1 MLEHGCIQF
10 YGTKQRK
17 GMPGNSEKKNESI
30 LGSQAA
36 TFNLV
41 SVVEHYDFLRKNG
54 SQCALDMAFLIW
66 LVPRDTIQT
75 ISERK
80 G

>member
-1 MLEHGCIQF
+1 MDGCIQF

-54 SQCALDMAFLIW
+54 SQCALDMAFLYGW
-66 LVPRDTIQT
+66 CLETPFKPFRNA
-75 ISERK
+75 K
-80 G
+80 GRG

>member
-17 GMPGNSEKKNESI
+17 GMTGNSEKKSESI

-41 SVVEHYDFLRKNG
+41 SVVEHYDFLRKKAPNAH
-54 SQCALDMAFLIW
+54 SIW
-66 LVPRDTIQT
+66 PF
-75 ISERK
+75 
-80 G
+80 